1 MNKIDVNL
9 FSRQISTYG
18 MDTMS
23 KIKNIKLIVIGLR
36 GLGIE
41 VCKNIILT
49 GVNKVS
55 IFDDNICKISDLS
68 SNFYISEED
77 VNKKRRDES
86 CIENLRELNRE
97 INIDFF
103 DSLDVMKK
111 NIKDYNI
118 MVITEI
124 LDFQKISELNS
135 LCRENK
141 IKFIYASI
149 LGLSGF
155 VFNDFGDEHI
165 IINKTG
171 DEPKSFFIKNIT
183 KEKEGKVTVNKD
195 EESTSLYEFSDNVI
209 FKNIEGMTEL
219 NNKDPIKIKIV
230 DGETFLIGDTTNFS
244 DYVSGG
250 IVKEVFIPFKRQF
263 YEFKESFY
271 NPFKENLLGQ
281 SINMKKG
288 KKELYHVCL
297 IAIHHFLTVH
307 NYLPETNN
315 KSHSLEIIKT
325 IKLIINMG
333 KEKDWIKKIKSIDEN
348 YLENIIRFC
357 KCSISP
363 VASFLGGIISQEI
376 IKITG
381 KYNPISQWLYFDF
394 FEKLDNLNKD
404 REMESLNSRYDD
416 QIAIFGKKVQEKLS
430 NLNLFMIGAG
440 ALGCEFLKIFA
451 LMGVGT
457 NKDKCITVTD
467 NDKIE
472 MSNLSRQF
480 LFKKKD
486 NGFDKSEISCRE
498 AKKINNKIN
507 LRTENIKVCFETE
520 NIFNDNFWEAQDLI
534 IGAVDNDNARR
545 YVDNQCTFYNKIFL
559 ESGTSGTSASSMVI
573 YPHKTTCYD
582 DLKKVITKE
591 IPMCTL
597 KNFPSQ
603 IEHCIEYGKVY
614 FMEFFDKN
622 IDNLNLCIKDFEG
635 YFKKIEK
642 SLTEK
647 KDIIDNFEE
656 IYKLLI
662 LYEKKNLINILEY
675 SLEKYYIYF
684 NKNIV
689 DLITKIPSYALDEK
703 GEPFWRGTK
712 IMPHPFDFNAEDN
725 LSINFITYLILIINR
740 ILKIN
745 ININNE
751 AIKSNCSSLYEKIKL
766 NKDKSNKLFTKEE
779 QNVIINNLKLDIKNK
794 IKEIN
799 FKEDIFIGEK
809 FEKDNDEL
817 YHVDFLFAFSNL
829 RARNY
834 NIEECDKEKVRK
846 VAGNIIP
853 AIVSTTACIA
863 GFVAIQIYSVILSN
877 DITKMRNIGLDL
889 GNSWYSIGRPEEM
902 NIYESMQ
909 KDTINNNQNLI
920 NIPFKF
926 SIWDTIIIKGPII
939 VRELLKILKEEYNFE
954 IDYINANN
962 QCILDMIE
970 NDDITNN
977 EDIDKSIDEL
987 YIKYFPADITNKK
1000 YIKLEILGTI
1010 NDKDIK
1016 LPRIKYIINKTA

>member
-103 DSLDVMKK
+103 DSLDIMKK

-263 YEFKESFY
+263 YEIKESFY

-325 IKLIINMG
+325 IKLIINQ
-333 KEKDWIKKIKSIDEN
+333 KI
-348 YLENIIRFC
+348 
-357 KCSISP
+357 
-363 VASFLGGIISQEI
+363 GII
-376 IKITG
+376 
-381 KYNPISQWLYFDF
+381 
-394 FEKLDNLNKD
+394 
-404 REMESLNSRYDD
+404 
-416 QIAIFGKKVQEKLS
+416 
-430 NLNLFMIGAG
+430 
-440 ALGCEFLKIFA
+440 
-451 LMGVGT
+451 
-457 NKDKCITVTD
+457 
-467 NDKIE
+467 
-472 MSNLSRQF
+472 
-480 LFKKKD
+480 
-486 NGFDKSEISCRE
+486 
-498 AKKINNKIN
+498 
-507 LRTENIKVCFETE
+507 
-520 NIFNDNFWEAQDLI
+520 
-534 IGAVDNDNARR
+534 
-545 YVDNQCTFYNKIFL
+545 
-559 ESGTSGTSASSMVI
+559 
-573 YPHKTTCYD
+573 
-582 DLKKVITKE
+582 
-591 IPMCTL
+591 
-597 KNFPSQ
+597 
-603 IEHCIEYGKVY
+603 
-614 FMEFFDKN
+614 
-622 IDNLNLCIKDFEG
+622 
-635 YFKKIEK
+635 
-642 SLTEK
+642 
-647 KDIIDNFEE
+647 
-656 IYKLLI
+656 
-662 LYEKKNLINILEY
+662 
-675 SLEKYYIYF
+675 
-684 NKNIV
+684 
-689 DLITKIPSYALDEK
+689 
-703 GEPFWRGTK
+703 
-712 IMPHPFDFNAEDN
+712 
-725 LSINFITYLILIINR
+725 
-740 ILKIN
+740 
-745 ININNE
+745 
-751 AIKSNCSSLYEKIKL
+751 
-766 NKDKSNKLFTKEE
+766 
-779 QNVIINNLKLDIKNK
+779 
-794 IKEIN
+794 
-799 FKEDIFIGEK
+799 
-809 FEKDNDEL
+809 
-817 YHVDFLFAFSNL
+817 
-829 RARNY
+829 
-834 NIEECDKEKVRK
+834 
-846 VAGNIIP
+846 
-853 AIVSTTACIA
+853 
-863 GFVAIQIYSVILSN
+863 
-877 DITKMRNIGLDL
+877 
-889 GNSWYSIGRPEEM
+889 
-902 NIYESMQ
+902 
-909 KDTINNNQNLI
+909 
-920 NIPFKF
+920 
-926 SIWDTIIIKGPII
+926 
-939 VRELLKILKEEYNFE
+939 
-954 IDYINANN
+954 
-962 QCILDMIE
+962 
-970 NDDITNN
+970 
-977 EDIDKSIDEL
+977 
-987 YIKYFPADITNKK
+987 
-1000 YIKLEILGTI
+1000 
-1010 NDKDIK
+1010 
-1016 LPRIKYIINKTA
+1016 

>member
-9 FSRQISTYG
+9 FSRQILTYG

-23 KIKNIKLIVIGLR
+23 KINNIKVIIVGLR

-41 VCKNIILT
+41 VSKNIILT

-77 VNKKRRDES
+77 INKKRRDEA
-86 CIENLRELNRE
+86 CIESLRELNRK
-97 INIDFF
+97 INIDIF
-103 DSLDVMKK
+103 DSLNKMKN
-111 NIKDYNI
+111 NIKNYNI

-124 LDFQKISELNS
+124 LDFQIISEFNF

-141 IKFIYASI
+141 IKFIYAST

-171 DEPKSFFIKNIT
+171 DEPQSFFIKNIS
-183 KEKEGKVTVNKD
+183 KEKEGKVIINKD
-195 EESTSLYEFSDNVI
+195 NETTSLYEFSDNVV
-209 FKNIEGMTEL
+209 FKNIIGMTEL
-219 NNKDPIKIKIV
+219 NNKEPIKIKKIL
-230 DGETFLIGDTTNFS
+230 DGESFLIGDTTNFS
-244 DYVSGG
+244 DYISGG
-250 IVKEVFIPFKRQF
+250 IVKEVFIPFKKKF

-271 NPFKENLLGQ
+271 NPYKENLLGQ

-307 NYLPETNN
+307 KYLPEINN
-315 KSHSLEIIKT
+315 KSHSLEIIET
-325 IKLIINMG
+325 IKLIINIG
-333 KEKDWIKKIKSIDEN
+333 IEKDWIKKIKSIDEN
-348 YLENIIRFC
+348 YLENIIRWC

-363 VASFLGGIISQEI
+363 VCSFLGGIISQEI

-394 FEKLDNLNKD
+394 FEKLENLDIN

-416 QIAIFGKKVQEKLS
+416 QITIFGKKIQEKLS

-451 LMGVGT
+451 LMGIGT
-457 NKDKCITVTD
+457 NKNKCITVTD

-486 NGFDKSEISCRE
+486 NGLDKSKISCQETKR
-498 AKKINNKIN
+498 INNKIN
-507 LRTENIKVCFETE
+507 LRSENIKVCFETE
-520 NIFNDNFWEAQDLI
+520 NIFNDYFWEEQDLI

-545 YVDNQCTFYNKIFL
+545 YIDNQCTFYNKIFL

-573 YPHKTTCYD
+573 YPHKTSCYD

-614 FMEFFDKN
+614 FMELFEKN
-622 IDNLNLCIKDFEG
+622 IDDLNSCLKDVET

-647 KDIIDNFEE
+647 RDIIDNLEE

-662 LYEKKNLINILEY
+662 LFEKKNIINLIEY

-684 NKNIV
+684 NINII
-689 DLITKIPSYALDEK
+689 DLITKIPSNSLDEK
-703 GEPFWRGTK
+703 GEPFWRGSK
-712 IMPHPFDFNAEDN
+712 IMPHPIDFNVEDN
-725 LSINFITYLILIINR
+725 LSIKFITYLILIMNR

-745 ININNE
+745 LKISNDEI
-751 AIKSNCSSLYEKIKL
+751 ISNCSTLYENIKL
-766 NKDKSNKLFTKEE
+766 KQDKSNKIITKEE
-779 QNVIINNLKLDIKNK
+779 QNIIINNLKLDIKNK
-794 IKEIN
+794 IKKLE
-799 FKEDIFIGEK
+799 FKEEIFNGEK

-817 YHVDFLFAFSNL
+817 YHVDFLFSFSNL

-846 VAGNIIP
+846 VAGNIIA

-902 NIYESMQ
+902 NIYESME
-909 KDTINNNQNLI
+909 KVNNNLNLI
-920 NIPFKF
+920 NIPLKF
-926 SIWDTIIIKGPII
+926 SIWDTITIKGPII
-939 VRELLKILKEEYNFE
+939 IKELLRFFKDEYNFE

-962 QCILDMIE
+962 HCILDMIE
-970 NDDITNN
+970 NDDILNN
-977 EDIDKSIDEL
+977 EDIDKSIDDL
-987 YIKYFPADITNKK
+987 YNQFFPNDMKNKK
-1000 YIKLEILGTI
+1000 YIKLIILGTK

-1016 LPRIKYIINKTA
+1016 LPRIKYLINKTF